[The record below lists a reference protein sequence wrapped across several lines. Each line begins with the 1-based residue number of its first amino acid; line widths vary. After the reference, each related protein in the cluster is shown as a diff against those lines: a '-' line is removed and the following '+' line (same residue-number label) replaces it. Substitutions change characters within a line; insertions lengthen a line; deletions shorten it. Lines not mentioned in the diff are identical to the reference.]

1 MKIRLRKKDRDFA
14 MVHRNLLFDTGL
26 KLASKGLGALI
37 EYYSDGYEVSFA
49 TIAGKSKDGKGVI
62 KSSLAELAQEGYL
75 AIVQSKDELG
85 RFMTTW
91 IFDSEGLEK
100 QFVID
105 VIYECNSP
113 TVKRAPWPDLPTTA
127 NPSAD
132 IPKTGTKPNN
142 KNISDQKRDKQ
153 NTLSFSDFRKAIT
166 EKYEGMTIPIQ
177 AQFTGWRPETTFS
190 IHLGYLVNDVTGKP
204 LTKED
209 AFQIWEKLFN
219 HRNLI
224 GGDSNEKVS

>member
-1 MKIRLRKKDRDFA
+1 MKIRLRKKDRDYA
-14 MVHRNLLFDTGL
+14 VVHRNLLFDTGL

-37 EYYSDGYEVSFA
+37 EYYSDGYEVSFS
-49 TIAGKSKDGKGVI
+49 TIAWKSKDGKGVI

-75 AIVQSKDELG
+75 VIVQSKDALG

-105 VIYECNSP
+105 VINECNNP

-127 NPSAD
+127 NPSEGT
-132 IPKTGTKPNN
+132 PKTDREPYN
-142 KNISDQKRDKQ
+142 KNISDQKRDKH
-153 NTLSFSDFRKAIT
+153 NTLSFSDFRKSIT
-166 EKYEGMTIPIQ
+166 EKYEGTTIPIQ
-177 AQFTGWRPETTFS
+177 ARFTGWLPETTFS
-190 IHLGYLVNDVTGKP
+190 VHLGYLVNDVTGKP

-209 AFQIWEKLFN
+209 AFQIWEKLFTN
-219 HRNLI
+219 KDLI
-224 GGDSNEKVS
+224 GEDINEKVS